1 MGVRGDTMNKHLLTK
16 LLQFMPIFYLHS
28 DMYATELESG
38 EQQLTMSRA
47 VLSQSMTP
55 HTKCSS
61 ALIPVLNAMLTMNA
75 GNCAVVAVAV
85 AKAYHALTGES
96 VTLVWNGYHE
106 FILYD
111 GLYYDTM
118 YPCGT
123 ANNQDQDEC
132 YRIYGDSDMAH
143 AMFNIARCREVMT
156 LDQAYAEIHSHNL
169 PFVHQFVAAAVA
181 LYSTSA

>member
-1 MGVRGDTMNKHLLTK
+1 MNKHLLTK
-16 LLQFMPIFYLHS
+16 MLQLMPVFYMHS
-28 DMYATELESG
+28 DMYAAELESG
-38 EQQLTMSRA
+38 EQQLTITGRVMA
-47 VLSQSMTP
+47 SQSMTP
-55 HTKCSS
+55 HTKCSN

-106 FILYD
+106 FILHD

-118 YPCGT
+118 YPFGT
-123 ANNQDQDEC
+123 ANTQDQDEC
-132 YRIYGDSDMAH
+132 DRIYGDSDMAH

-181 LYSTSA
+181 LYSTRT